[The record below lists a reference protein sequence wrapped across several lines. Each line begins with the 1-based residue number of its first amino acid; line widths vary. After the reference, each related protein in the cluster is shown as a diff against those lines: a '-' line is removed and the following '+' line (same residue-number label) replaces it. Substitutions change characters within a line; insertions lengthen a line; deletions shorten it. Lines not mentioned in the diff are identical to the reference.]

1 MIIVE
6 TEIDLTR
13 YQNQEIDIQF
23 PLIEQLFNAGENIFG
38 GAYNGSSSDYFNE
51 ESVNTKTVKL
61 PIEFGSLAL
70 GDDPE
75 KYYFVYYDDRTSDY
89 YKGKGQGKFARIS
102 TQKRHYDSNDRL
114 REILYSNRE
123 DLGYC
128 LAVSEQVN
136 TRAYTEFY
144 ESDDKGLVRPNG
156 HMEAKYKLAGPT
168 NRDLIE
174 LLASRVDVSE
184 SQYNNSTGT
193 VDAEF
198 TNWRIG

>member
-1 MIIVE
+1 MIIDE

-23 PLIEQLFNAGENIFG
+23 PLIEQLFNAGENPFK
-38 GAYNGSSSDYFNE
+38 GAYNGSS
-51 ESVNTKTVKL
+51 
-61 PIEFGSLAL
+61 
-70 GDDPE
+70 
-75 KYYFVYYDDRTSDY
+75 SDY

-198 TNWRIG
+198 TN